1 MRAWPPGCSAEQH
14 RDCPRADTQRDAITA
29 AMALALARTK
39 RRLWLAAGSAMVVA
53 AAATTLFVV
62 WSSARNKV
70 PGVGSA
76 SASALVVERET
87 GRGNLL
93 VRAGSARPLPA
104 FEVLAAGDSVRSDA
118 DSSATLSFRNG
129 TRIMLS
135 PLGHLRVDELGPT
148 RWFSLLGGRLQVR
161 VAKLAPRERFV
172 VATPDA
178 EVEVRGTEFTVAV
191 NEAASS
197 CPRLPS
203 SSTVLVSEGA
213 VWVRSQ
219 AKEVVLHPG
228 ETWSTPCADVRPSAP
243 TAPES
248 AQAPDR
254 AGAPVPRA
262 PSARASRHTEEVVVD
277 DISSAARMPGL
288 APRPPVTT
296 SSLAEQNDSFSAA
309 ATAER
314 QGQHDLA
321 LRKLDDLLA
330 RFADGPLGESARA
343 ERERIL
349 SAQPSHR

>member
-1 MRAWPPGCSAEQH
+1 MRDGEERARGGGEDRYARLAARLLAEQH

-197 CPRLPS
+197 CPRITQLVDGVGQRRRCVGTLAGQGSRPS
-203 SSTVLVSEGA
+203 SRG
-213 VWVRSQ
+213 
-219 AKEVVLHPG
+219 
-228 ETWSTPCADVRPSAP
+228 
-243 TAPES
+243 
-248 AQAPDR
+248 
-254 AGAPVPRA
+254 
-262 PSARASRHTEEVVVD
+262 
-277 DISSAARMPGL
+277 
-288 APRPPVTT
+288 
-296 SSLAEQNDSFSAA
+296 
-309 ATAER
+309 
-314 QGQHDLA
+314 DLEHA
-321 LRKLDDLLA
+321 LR
-330 RFADGPLGESARA
+330 
-343 ERERIL
+343 
-349 SAQPSHR
+349 